1 MNYNPLIRDK
11 VKEFKQSLPEYTFG
25 EMLFSAISIIEKTN
39 DTKIKKSDLLSITDE
54 DFYTALDKAIKKE
67 LE

>member
-11 VKEFKQSLPEYTFG
+11 IKEFKQQLPEYSFG
-25 EMLFSAISIIEKTN
+25 EMVFSAISIMEKS
-39 DTKIKKSDLLSITDE
+39 KGGQIKKSDLLEINDE
-54 DFYTALDKAIKKE
+54 QFYTAFDKAIKKE

>member
-25 EMLFSAISIIEKTN
+25 EMLFSAISIIEKKN

>member
-11 VKEFKQSLPEYTFG
+11 VKEFKQQLPKYSFG
-25 EMLFSAISIIEKTN
+25 EMVFSAISIMEKS
-39 DTKIKKSDLLSITDE
+39 KGEQIKKSDLLEITDE
-54 DFYTALDKAIKKE
+54 EFYTAFDKAIKKE